1 LKKRGLCI
9 VSLSFLLLPLKAFS
23 QTRRDWIFTQLSATS
38 LPLEVPGLGFQLGVS
53 TLSYDSRFST
63 QGSLFWDTGLVE
75 IGARASGRVLGSLGI
90 GRTSLENTLQE
101 WSETYS
107 VEIARRF
114 LSPDGRF
121 GRIGFE
127 FDEFSP
133 EKERFFHFAM
143 DTGILES
150 PSEPGTLKLSFH
162 LFRPMQ
168 SGSDTRITSSIDVGH
183 VVTKSNLTSLKL
195 GLMFGWTYHL
205 SQEQGLSEVNALS
218 DKFLRS
224 EHMIFAASPWVE
236 YSAPAFVARLAIP
249 FRLFM
254 DKQWQSKND
263 VLVTSY
269 PFAYSSP
276 DIFASLVFLL

>member
-1 LKKRGLCI
+1 M
-9 VSLSFLLLPLKAFS
+9 PLA
-23 QTRRDWIFTQLSATS
+23 
-38 LPLEVPGLGFQLGVS
+38 VPRLGFQLGVS

-63 QGSLFWDTGLVE
+63 QGSLYWDTKLVE
-75 IGARASGRVLGSLGI
+75 VGVRASGRVLGSLGI
-90 GRTSLENTLQE
+90 GRTSLDNTLQE

-107 VEIARRF
+107 VEIGRRF

-121 GRIGFE
+121 GRIGIE
-127 FDEFSP
+127 LDEFSP
-133 EKERFFHFAM
+133 KKERFIHFAM
-143 DTGILES
+143 DTGILDA
-150 PSEPGTLKLSFH
+150 PNEPGTLKLSFH

-168 SGSDTRITSSIDVGH
+168 SGSDTRLTSSIDVGH
-183 VVTKSNLTSLKL
+183 VVSQGNLTSMKL

-205 SQEQGLSEVNALS
+205 SQEQGLSDVNALS

-236 YSAPAFVARLAIP
+236 YSAPAFVARLSVP

-276 DIFASLVFLL
+276 DIFASIVFLL

>member
-1 LKKRGLCI
+1 
-9 VSLSFLLLPLKAFS
+9 VSLSFLLLPPKAIS
-23 QTRRDWIFTQLSATS
+23 QTRRDWIFTQLSSTS
-38 LPLEVPGLGFQLGVS
+38 LPLAVPGLGFQLGVS

-63 QGSLFWDTGLVE
+63 QGSLFWDSKLVE
-75 IGARASGRVLGSLGI
+75 VGVRASGRVLGSLGI
-90 GRTSLENTLQE
+90 GRTAMDNTLQE

-114 LSPDGRF
+114 LSPDGQF
-121 GRIGFE
+121 GRIGIE
-127 FDEFSP
+127 LDEFSP
-133 EKERFFHFAM
+133 KKERFFHFAM

-168 SGSDTRITSSIDVGH
+168 SGSDTRLTSSIDVGH
-183 VVTKSNLTSLKL
+183 VLTQGNPNTLKL

-205 SQEQGLSEVNALS
+205 SQEQGLSDLDPIS
-218 DKFLRS
+218 DKTLRS

-236 YSAPAFVARLAIP
+236 YAAPAFVGRISIP

-254 DKQWQSKND
+254 DKQWQNKQD

-276 DIFASLVFLL
+276 DIYASLVFLL